1 MKLTKNFDLEE
12 FTYSPTAK
20 KHKINNKP
28 TGQLIIDNLTELCVE
43 ILQPLRDG
51 IGKPIHI
58 SSGYRC
64 LELNKKVG
72 GVPTSQH
79 CLGQACDFKVEGM
92 TSYEIVK
99 VILELNLPFDQVG
112 LYDSFVHISYGERHR
127 RHLFYNKSY
136 KGKKFD

>member
-1 MKLTKNFDLEE
+1 MKLTEHFDLQE
-12 FTYSPTAK
+12 FTYSETAK
-20 KHKINNKP
+20 RYGIKNKP
-28 TGQLIIDNLTELCVE
+28 KTLIIDNIKTLCEE
-43 ILQPLRDG
+43 ILEPLRLE

-79 CLGQACDFKVEGM
+79 CLGQACDFVVEGM
-92 TSYEIVK
+92 TPYEVVK

-112 LYDSFVHISYGERHR
+112 LYDTFVHISYGERHR
-127 RHLFYNKSY
+127 RHLFYNKAY
-136 KGKKFD
+136 KGKQFD

>member
-1 MKLTKNFDLEE
+1 MKLTEHFDLQE
-12 FTYSPTAK
+12 FTYSETAK
-20 KHKINNKP
+20 RYGIKNKP
-28 TGQLIIDNLTELCVE
+28 QTLIIDNIRTLCEE
-43 ILQPLRDG
+43 ILEPLRLE

-64 LELNKKVG
+64 LELNKKIG

-79 CLGQACDFKVEGM
+79 CIGQACDFKVEGM

-127 RHLFYNKSY
+127 RHLFYNKAY
-136 KGKKFD
+136 KGKQFD

>member
-1 MKLTKNFDLEE
+1 MKLTEHFDLQE
-12 FTYSPTAK
+12 FTYSETAK
-20 KHKINNKP
+20 RYGIKNKP
-28 TGQLIIDNLTELCVE
+28 KTLIIDNIRTLCEE
-43 ILQPLRDG
+43 ILEPLRLE

-64 LELNKKVG
+64 LELNKKIG

-79 CLGQACDFKVEGM
+79 CLGQACDFVVEGM
-92 TSYEIVK
+92 TPYEVVK

-112 LYDSFVHISYGERHR
+112 LYDTFVHISYGERHG

>member
-1 MKLTKNFDLEE
+1 MKLTEHFDLQE
-12 FTYSPTAK
+12 FTYSETAK
-20 KHKINNKP
+20 RYGIKNKP
-28 TGQLIIDNLTELCVE
+28 KTLIIDNIRTLCEE
-43 ILQPLRDG
+43 ILEPLRLE

-64 LELNKKVG
+64 LELNKKIG

-79 CLGQACDFKVEGM
+79 CLGQACDFVVDGM
-92 TSYEIVK
+92 TPYEVVK

-112 LYDSFVHISYGERHR
+112 LYDTFVHISYGERHR
-127 RHLFYNKSY
+127 RHLFYNKAY

>member
-1 MKLTKNFDLEE
+1 MKLTEHFDLQE
-12 FTYSPTAK
+12 FTYSETAK
-20 KHKINNKP
+20 RYGIKNKP
-28 TGQLIIDNLTELCVE
+28 KTLIIDNIRTLCEE
-43 ILQPLRDG
+43 ILEPLRLE

-64 LELNKKVG
+64 LELNKKIG

-127 RHLFYNKSY
+127 RQLFYNKAY
-136 KGKKFD
+136 KGKQFD

>member
-136 KGKKFD
+136 KGKTFD